1 MKKAEITTAKT
12 INPWSRRGF
21 IRSCSACA
29 ACMAFTPIGLAAN
42 SCKSSGTTKK
52 MRIRILYSLHAVV
65 QPGPDWPN
73 VGFDFGPPMEKI
85 NSTLASSFRDME
97 FIPSLATGPED
108 AAKIV
113 EDDKLNPV
121 DGYIVY
127 QMNCWN
133 RVIQTI
139 AATGKPVIYADFQFG
154 GSGGFLVYNSS
165 LLNAGNRNTGFVASS
180 SIDDLIAAVSCFRIT
195 GKGGTVGEFVAA
207 TDNARKKAT
216 KGSGKYTLKPN
227 DIKTLSPD
235 DCLKRFGES
244 RILAVNDQEAKAG
257 EPAMGIPVEYIPF
270 AEVNEAW
277 KAADHDESVSIAEK
291 WQKNAIEVTGV
302 TFDTLVTSA
311 AMYLGM
317 KSILKKHNA
326 NAITM
331 NCLGGFYGGHIHAYP
346 CLGFHELCNEGLVGG
361 CECDIRSASTMLAFS
376 IMTGGRPGFIS
387 DPVIDTSL
395 RQIIYAHCVA
405 PNKVFGPEGEIN
417 PFRIMTHSED
427 RSGASVQSVLP
438 VNYLT
443 TTLEADTK
451 KKEILFHQAVA
462 VGNDPDDRACRTKL
476 CGDPLGDI
484 EKLFTKWDTW
494 SWHRVTFYGDLR
506 DPVFALADRMGWKVI
521 EEA

>member
-1 MKKAEITTAKT
+1 
-12 INPWSRRGF
+12 
-21 IRSCSACA
+21 
-29 ACMAFTPIGLAAN
+29 MAFASLGFAGT
-42 SCKSSGTTKK
+42 SCKSGVSVKK
-52 MRIRILYSLHAVV
+52 LRIRVIYSLHAVV

-73 VGFDFGPPMEKI
+73 VGFDFGPVMEKI
-85 NSTLASSFRDME
+85 NLTLVSAFSDME
-97 FIPSLATGPED
+97 FIPSLATGPDD

-113 EDDKLNPV
+113 EGDKLDPV

-133 RVIQTI
+133 RVIQTV

-154 GSGGFLVYNSS
+154 GSGGFLVYNASM
-165 LLNAGNRNTGFVASS
+165 LNSGQRNVGFVASS
-180 SIDDLIAAVSCFRIT
+180 SMDDLIAAVSCFRVT
-195 GKGGTVGEFVAA
+195 GTGGTVGEFVAA
-207 TDNARKKAT
+207 TDNIRKKAT
-216 KGSGKYTLKPN
+216 KGSGKYSLKPN
-227 DIKTLSPD
+227 EINFLSPD
-235 DCLKRFGES
+235 ESMRRFRES
-244 RILAVNDQEAKAG
+244 RILAVNDQEAKTG
-257 EPAMGIPVEYIPF
+257 EPAIGIPVQYIPF
-270 AEVNEAW
+270 SEVNEAW
-277 KAADHDESVSIAEK
+277 RTADHDESVSIAEK
-291 WQKNAIEVTGV
+291 WQKNALNVTDV

-317 KSILKKHNA
+317 KSVLKKHNA
-326 NAITM
+326 NAITV

-387 DPVIDTSL
+387 DPVIDTSQ

-405 PNKVFGPEGEIN
+405 PNKVFGPSGPTN

-427 RSGASVQSVLP
+427 RNGASVQSVLP

-462 VGNDPDDRACRTKL
+462 IDNDPDDRACRTKL
-476 CGDPLGDI
+476 CSDPLGDI
-484 EKLFTKWDTW
+484 EKLFTKWDSW

-506 DPVFALADRMGWKVI
+506 EPVYALADRMGWKVV